1 MADIKLYVIIWLVLV
16 EATLLEVVTRFLPT
30 PASFFVTGIVFIAT
44 AKAVIIALYYQDLRY
59 ETKVISALLLVA
71 LSVLATLLIASIL
84 SVRM

>member
-1 MADIKLYVIIWLVLV
+1 MADSKLYIIIWLVLI

-30 PASFFVTGIVFIAT
+30 STSFFVAGIILIAT
-44 AKAVIIALYYQDLRY
+44 AKSVIIALYYQNLRY
-59 ETKVISALLLVA
+59 ETKVLSILLLLA